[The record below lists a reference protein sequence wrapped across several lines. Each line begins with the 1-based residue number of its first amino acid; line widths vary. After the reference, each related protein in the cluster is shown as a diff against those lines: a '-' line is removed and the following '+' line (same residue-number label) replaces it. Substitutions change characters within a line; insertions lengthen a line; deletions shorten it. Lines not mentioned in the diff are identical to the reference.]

1 MWLTS
6 TLGERFTFCAR
17 FRMASSRYLVHR
29 VLRETMKAW
38 EVETIVQR
46 GLEKTP
52 GVTPRI
58 ISDNFS
64 QFIVTDFQS
73 VVRIQGLTH
82 VRNSPYYPQSNGKL
96 ERWHASLKQEC
107 IRPKCPSTI
116 EEAVRQVESYVYH
129 DNHVRLLSAI
139 EYLTPADKLNGRG
152 ATILEQ
158 RDQKLEEARLRRQRN
173 RAAAKVV
180 A

>member
-1 MWLTS
+1 
-6 TLGERFTFCAR
+6 
-17 FRMASSRYLVHR
+17 
-29 VLRETMKAW
+29 
-38 EVETIVQR
+38 
-46 GLEKTP
+46 
-52 GVTPRI
+52 
-58 ISDNFS
+58 
-64 QFIVTDFQS
+64 
-73 VVRIQGLTH
+73 VRIQGLTH